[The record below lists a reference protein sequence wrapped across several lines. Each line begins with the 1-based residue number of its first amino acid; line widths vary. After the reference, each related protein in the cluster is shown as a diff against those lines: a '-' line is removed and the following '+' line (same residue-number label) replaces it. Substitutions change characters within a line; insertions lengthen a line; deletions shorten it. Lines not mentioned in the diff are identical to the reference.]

1 VDEYRRAAE
10 GVGTV
15 KKLTNEL
22 VVGDIIVAD
31 GEPPMTERVTA
42 IEPPKSGV
50 VYKIHVDR
58 QVGADAPDATFFY
71 SGRDGEHEVVE
82 T

>member
-1 VDEYRRAAE
+1 
-10 GVGTV
+10 
-15 KKLTNEL
+15 
-22 VVGDIIVAD
+22 
-31 GEPPMTERVTA
+31 
-42 IEPPKSGV
+42 V

-82 T
+82 A